1 MSQNPQN
8 NIQPQGAAAS
18 FPWNRL
24 PGELKDLVY
33 EELLVSQW
41 PVGCTSIEQPRG
53 DQTNLYW
60 IDEGWR
66 ICVET
71 FTNLQTITLDGR
83 NIGDLEKN
91 VKTFAGWGGF
101 PSL

>member
-1 MSQNPQN
+1 MVLFNRQQQQRGPLPAGLASPQN
-8 NIQPQGAAAS
+8 
-18 FPWNRL
+18 
-24 PGELKDLVY
+24 
-33 EELLVSQW
+33 LLLNLTLS
-41 PVGCTSIEQPRG
+41 PSAIEQPRS
-53 DQTNLYW
+53 DQTNLYR

-101 PSL
+101 PSLSILA